1 VHPLSLSLLSL
12 LFAACWPAAVIGAP
26 KTPVQQYAFK
36 VVRSYAH
43 SMEAYT
49 QGLVYRDGHL
59 YESTGLYGHSE
70 VNVRSFPA
78 GRVLKQYTLPGNYF
92 GEGLAIVDDEL
103 IQLTYREGTGFV
115 YDLQTFELRRVFH
128 YKHEGW
134 GLTYD
139 GRQLIASDGSA
150 KLHFINPK
158 TYRRDRSLAVTLAGE
173 PLRNLNELEYINGAI
188 FANVWQKHFIAK
200 IDPQTGYVTATIDLS
215 ELAQAHLLVPT
226 VSVLN
231 GIAYRPETKTLL
243 VTGKLWPVLYEI
255 ELLPPAS
262 VIKE

>member
-1 VHPLSLSLLSL
+1 VRSLPLLLMPLLS
-12 LFAACWPAAVIGAP
+12 LFAACWPASVIAAAAP
-26 KTPVQQYAFK
+26 KMLVQQYAFK
-36 VVRSYAH
+36 VVRSYPH
-43 SMEAYT
+43 SIEAYT
-49 QGLVYRDGHL
+49 QGLVYRDGQL

-70 VNVRSFPA
+70 VSVRSFPA
-78 GRVLKQYTLPGNYF
+78 GHVLKHYALPGNYF
-92 GEGLAIVDDEL
+92 GEGLTIADDEL

-115 YDLQTFELRRVFH
+115 YDRRTFELRRVFH

-139 GRQLIASDGSA
+139 GQHLIASDGSA
-150 KLHFINPK
+150 KLHFINPD
-158 TYRRDRSLAVTLAGE
+158 TYRRERSLTVTLAGKR
-173 PLRNLNELEYINGAI
+173 LHNLNELEYIDGAI
-188 FANVWQKHFIAK
+188 FANVWQENFIVK
-200 IDPQTGYVTATIDLS
+200 IDPQTGQVTATIDLS

-255 ELLPPAS
+255 ELLPPL
-262 VIKE
+262 